1 MAGGCVSQVSAPA
14 KVGPGKADVAA
25 ALDALRGQARAAVP
39 FRANGQCRIG
49 FLVESCR
56 TRRFNLPVNV
66 WVNPPSEVYMQGLA
80 PGGPQGKVF
89 LGTNER
95 EYWLGIRPDINTFWW
110 GEWSKA
116 AGADD
121 LPVSPRAVFESLGVA
136 ASDLGRTDP
145 DRWILSA
152 RAGQDVLTWTDD
164 AGRPAK
170 RLFVE
175 RRGCRI
181 ARIEYLDQAGQVRV
195 GVDLKRYEPV
205 AQGFFVPS
213 RISITAYDRGRRI
226 QWATL
231 TLGSFL
237 ERTYNEQFRDRYFV
251 RPEPVDFDTVIE
263 VDEQ

>member
-1 MAGGCVSQVSAPA
+1 AGE
-14 KVGPGKADVAA
+14 DV
-25 ALDALRGQARAAVP
+25 V
-39 FRANGQCRIG
+39 
-49 FLVESCR
+49 
-56 TRRFNLPVNV
+56 
-66 WVNPPSEVYMQGLA
+66 
-80 PGGPQGKVF
+80 
-89 LGTNER
+89 
-95 EYWLGIRPDINTFWW
+95 
-110 GEWSKA
+110 
-116 AGADD
+116 
-121 LPVSPRAVFESLGVA
+121 
-136 ASDLGRTDP
+136 
-145 DRWILSA
+145 
-152 RAGQDVLTWTDD
+152 TWTDG

-170 RLFVE
+170 RLCVG